1 MERKKRVLNSGPVS
15 LFVSFVTWP
24 EMHRAFKT
32 WLLLMVF
39 LSFSF
44 LFIIAHTV
52 PVSTHFKCLLCAR
65 HIVTDHFHISHI
77 NSETLQDTLTTF
89 AFKASHNDLIYR
101 RYLILFFFI
110 RRETNLR
117 VMHITSAYC
126 LPFLESNQQI
136 RIYFPFKKYILLGH
150 LGDSFG

>member
-1 MERKKRVLNSGPVS
+1 MPCMERKKRVLNSGPVS

-101 RYLILFFFI
+101 RYLILFFFYK
-110 RRETNLR
+110 EGDKPKGD
-117 VMHITSAYC
+117 AYYIC
-126 LPFLESNQQI
+126 ILSS
-136 RIYFPFKKYILLGH
+136 FPRKQPT
-150 LGDSFG
+150 D